1 MALIVHKYGGTS
13 VANLDKIRHVA
24 QRVVATKDQGND
36 VVVVVSAMAG
46 ETDRLINL
54 AYEIN
59 PDPPAREVDMLVSTG
74 EQVSAA
80 LLAMAL
86 SAMGHRAISFTGGQV
101 GMFTVG
107 VHRKAKI
114 REISAERI
122 FEKLREGAIV
132 IVTGFQGV
140 DIHGNIT
147 TLGRGGSDTSAV
159 AIAAALKA
167 DLCEIYTDVD
177 GVYTADPRLVPSA
190 RKLDTISHDSMLEMA
205 TLGAKVLQ
213 SRSVEFAK
221 KYRVPLRVRST
232 FSDDPGTLITEETD
246 TMERT
251 TITGVTVLR
260 DQARIN
266 VLDLPNVP
274 GIAAKIFKAIA
285 DENINVDM
293 IVLTENNYGG
303 TDISFTLAIGD
314 LKTAHETMQRIVAD
328 VSAKGVTVEKDV
340 VKISVVG
347 IGMQSQPGV
356 AAGVFD
362 ALGSNGINIEMI
374 STSEIKI
381 SCLIKGKDVEHATR
395 VIHDRFKLGEAATAK
410 VEEADA

>member
-13 VANLDKIRHVA
+13 LGDLNKIRHVA
-24 QRVVATKDQGND
+24 QRVAAAKDQGDD
-36 VVVVVSAMAG
+36 VAVVVSAMAG
-46 ETDRLINL
+46 ETDRLIRL

-59 PDPPAREVDMLVSTG
+59 PDPPPREVDMLASTG

-86 SAMGHRAISFTGGQV
+86 NAMGYPAISFTGGQV
-101 GMFTVG
+101 GMLTIG

-114 REISAERI
+114 REISAERV
-122 FEKLREGAIV
+122 FEKLRDGMIV
-132 IVTGFQGV
+132 IITGFQGV

-159 AIAAALKA
+159 AIAAVLKA

-177 GVYTADPRLVPSA
+177 GVYTADPRIVPTA
-190 RKLDTISHDSMLEMA
+190 RKLDTISHDEMLEMA

-221 KYRVPLRVRST
+221 KYDVPLKVRST
-232 FSDDPGTLITEETD
+232 FTNDPGTLIAEETGH
-246 TMERT
+246 MEQT
-251 TITGVTVLR
+251 TIKGVTLLR
-260 DQARIN
+260 DQARVN

-285 DENINVDM
+285 DEHVNVDM

-303 TDISFTLAIGD
+303 TDISFTLGIGD
-314 LKTAHETMQRIVAD
+314 LKAAHETTQRICSD
-328 VSAKGVTVEKDV
+328 VSAKGVTVEEDV
-340 VKISVVG
+340 AKISVVG

-356 AAGVFD
+356 AADVFD

-381 SCLIKGKDVEHATR
+381 SCLISSKDADHAMR
-395 VIHDRFKLGEAATAK
+395 VIHDRFKLGEPQVAT
-410 VEEADA
+410 EEVT

>member
-13 VANLDKIRHVA
+13 LADLDKIRNVA
-24 QRVVATKDQGND
+24 RRVAATKDEGHD
-36 VVVVVSAMAG
+36 VGVVVSAMAG

-59 PDPPAREVDMLVSTG
+59 PDPPPREVDMLSSTG

-86 SAMGHRAISFTGGQV
+86 NAMGYKAMSFTGGQV
-101 GMFTVG
+101 GMLTVG

-114 REISAERI
+114 REIKASRLVR
-122 FEKLREGAIV
+122 KLHEGTIV

-140 DIHGNIT
+140 NIEGDIM

-159 AIAAALKA
+159 AVAAVLKA

-177 GVYTADPRLVPSA
+177 GVYTADPRIVSNA
-190 RKLDTISHDSMLEMA
+190 RKLERISHDEMLEMA

-221 KYRVPLRVRST
+221 KYGVSLCVRST
-232 FSDDPGTLITEETD
+232 FSDDPGTLIVEETEE
-246 TMERT
+246 MEQT
-251 TITGVTVLR
+251 VITGVTVLR
-260 DQARIN
+260 DQARVN

-274 GIAAKIFKAIA
+274 GIAAKIFEAVA
-285 DENINVDM
+285 AEHINVGM
-293 IVLTENNYGG
+293 IVLTGNNYGG
-303 TDISFTLAIGD
+303 TDISFSCNVGD
-314 LKTAHETMQRIVAD
+314 LKAAQDTTQRICDD
-328 VSAKGVTVEKDV
+328 VSAKGVTVEDDV
-340 VKISVVG
+340 VNVSVVG

-356 AAGVFD
+356 AAAVFD

-381 SCLIKGKDVEHATR
+381 SCLIKSKDAERAVR
-395 VIHDRFKLGEAATAK
+395 LIHDRFKLDEQPSKA
-410 VEEADA
+410 EENAGA